1 MEISISKN
9 PCRTMAILHK
19 VQTLIYRFYKARGHM
34 GGAGGEDTVV
44 RLKGLHASN

>member
-1 MEISISKN
+1 MEIAVSKN

-34 GGAGGEDTVV
+34 GAGGEDTVV
-44 RLKGLHASN
+44 RSKGLHASN